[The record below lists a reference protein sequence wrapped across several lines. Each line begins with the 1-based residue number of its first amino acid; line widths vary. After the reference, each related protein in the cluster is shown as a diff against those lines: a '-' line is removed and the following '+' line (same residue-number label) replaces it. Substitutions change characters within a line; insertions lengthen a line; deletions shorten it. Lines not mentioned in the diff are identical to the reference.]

1 MSEKIC
7 SILHLCFSIRALTG
21 LFILFF
27 SLLCAC
33 IPVTKR
39 SVSPM
44 NLPANFSIQG
54 EVPLQAK
61 WWLDFQDDSLSLLID
76 QALNENFSLRIARE
90 RIDEAEAIARQSGAL
105 LVPFLDGQG
114 RGSSTRNY
122 STDTTLEN
130 FSLGVA
136 ASYEIDLWGRLRSQR
151 DAAILDVKATEAD
164 YHTAVISL
172 AAAVATTWY
181 ERVEADLQLDLL
193 IQQQETNSKVLELIS
208 SQFRS
213 GKVGI
218 ADVLQQRQLVESNI
232 GDLAGLRAGKQVLEH
247 QLAILLGIPPGTADL
262 PQRDQLPDLPPLPNT
277 GIPLDI
283 LTTRPDIESSFL
295 SLKAADYRVAA
306 AVADRFPQLTL
317 SAELSTSGNRSQ
329 DLFNNWF
336 STLAGNLF
344 GPLFDGG
351 LRKAE
356 VARNESIARQLFY
369 NHGETILEAIGE
381 VEDGLVR
388 EKEQQIVLDSL
399 KTQLQYAAETI
410 EHVGTRYRQG
420 AENYQRVLLALLS
433 HQGLQRSI
441 LSSERQLINFRISLY
456 RALSGRIPELQIE
469 PAAGNSTYFSKSL
482 HHPDKPGVPTKRL

>member
-1 MSEKIC
+1 M
-7 SILHLCFSIRALTG
+7 
-21 LFILFF
+21 
-27 SLLCAC
+27 
-33 IPVTKR
+33 
-39 SVSPM
+39 
-44 NLPANFSIQG
+44 QG
-54 EVPLQAK
+54 EIPLQAK
-61 WWLDFQDDSLSLLID
+61 WWLDFQDGSLSLLID
-76 QALNENFSLRIARE
+76 QAISENFSLRIARE
-90 RIDEAEAIARQSGAL
+90 RIDEAGAIARQAGAL
-105 LVPFLDGQG
+105 LVPFLDG
-114 RGSSTRNY
+114 RGAESSTRNH
-122 STDTTLEN
+122 STNTTLES

-151 DAAILDVKATEAD
+151 DAAILDVRATEAD
-164 YHTAVISL
+164 YHTAIISL

-181 ERVEADLQLDLL
+181 EWVEADLQLDLL
-193 IQQQETNSKVLELIS
+193 IQQQETNSQVLELIS

-232 GDLAGLRAGKQVLEH
+232 GDLAGLRAGKGVLEH

-262 PQRDQLPDLPPLPNT
+262 PQRDRLPALPPLPKT
-277 GIPLDI
+277 GIPLEI
-283 LTTRPDIESSFL
+283 LTARPDIESSFL
-295 SLKAADYRVAA
+295 RLKSADYRVAA

-317 SAELSTSGNRSQ
+317 SAEFSTSGNRSG

-420 AENYQRVLLALLS
+420 AEDYQRVLLALLS

-441 LSSERQLINFRISLY
+441 LSSERQLINFRISIY
-456 RALSGRIPELQIE
+456 RALSGRIPELELE
-469 PAAGNSTYFSKSL
+469 PASGKSTYHSESL
-482 HHPDKPGVPTKRL
+482 HQPDKPGVPTKRL

>member
-1 MSEKIC
+1 M
-7 SILHLCFSIRALTG
+7 
-21 LFILFF
+21 
-27 SLLCAC
+27 
-33 IPVTKR
+33 
-39 SVSPM
+39 
-44 NLPANFSIQG
+44 
-54 EVPLQAK
+54 
-61 WWLDFQDDSLSLLID
+61 
-76 QALNENFSLRIARE
+76 
-90 RIDEAEAIARQSGAL
+90 
-105 LVPFLDGQG
+105 
-114 RGSSTRNY
+114 
-122 STDTTLEN
+122 
-130 FSLGVA
+130 
-136 ASYEIDLWGRLRSQR
+136 
-151 DAAILDVKATEAD
+151 ATEAD
-164 YHTAVISL
+164 YHTAIISL

-181 ERVEADLQLDLL
+181 QLVEADLQLDLL
-193 IQQQETNSKVLELIS
+193 IQQKETNSKVLELIS

-232 GDLAGLRAGKQVLEH
+232 GDLAGLRTDKRVLEH
-247 QLAILLGIPPGTADL
+247 QMAILLGIPPGTADL
-262 PQRDQLPDLPPLPNT
+262 PQRDRLPGLPPLPKT
-277 GIPLDI
+277 GVPLDV

-295 SLKAADYRVAA
+295 KLKAADSRVAS
-306 AVADRFPQLTL
+306 AVADRLPQLSI
-317 SAELSTSGNRSQ
+317 SAEFSTSGNRSG

-369 NHGETILEAIGE
+369 NHGETILVAIGE

-399 KTQLQYAAETI
+399 KTQLRYAAETI

-441 LSSERQLINFRISLY
+441 LSSERQLIDFRISLY
-456 RALSGRIPELQIE
+456 RALSGRIPDLEIE
-469 PAAGNSTYFSKSL
+469 PAENSTSISESL
-482 HHPDKPGVPTKRL
+482 YQPGKPGKPTKRL